1 MANAQLDVTFT
12 TNRLG
17 KQNLIHNGFKFHI
30 KTRRGDRIYWQCS
43 TRGCHSTINTLNSI
57 PTKIARNHN
66 HQPDPTK
73 LKVESILQTM
83 KDRSRDELTPIPTIY
98 EEELVKLR
106 NREWNDDTQ
115 QLVQQI
121 PTFQSCKDQFYN
133 QRHKTLP
140 ALPTSLADLQL
151 QGEWTETTT
160 GQQFL
165 LADDNTNGRILL
177 FSTQQNLTHLAAAD
191 TVYGDGTF
199 HVCPALF
206 YQLYS
211 FHAMVDGVMFPLV
224 YCLLSGKDQP
234 IYTRLLTLL
243 LETCQNFNIRLQP
256 TTLFLDYEVA
266 IRNAATQV
274 FPGMSCLLYLY
285 RLFQNN

>member
-1 MANAQLDVTFT
+1 
-12 TNRLG
+12 
-17 KQNLIHNGFKFHI
+17 
-30 KTRRGDRIYWQCS
+30 
-43 TRGCHSTINTLNSI
+43 
-57 PTKIARNHN
+57 
-66 HQPDPTK
+66 
-73 LKVESILQTM
+73 M

-115 QLVQQI
+115 QLIQQI
-121 PTFQSCKDQFYN
+121 PTFLSCKDQFNN
-133 QRHKTLP
+133 QRLKTLP

-191 TVYGDGTF
+191 QFMVM
-199 HVCPALF
+199 
-206 YQLYS
+206 LYS

-243 LETCQNFNIRLQP
+243 LETCQNFHIRLQP

-266 IRNAATQV
+266 IRNAATQI
-274 FPGMSCLLYLY
+274 FPGINIKGCFFHYTQCIWRNAQKHGLQVPYKDNDDIRTLVRRAAVLPLLPPNTVEDV
-285 RLFQNN
+285 FKH